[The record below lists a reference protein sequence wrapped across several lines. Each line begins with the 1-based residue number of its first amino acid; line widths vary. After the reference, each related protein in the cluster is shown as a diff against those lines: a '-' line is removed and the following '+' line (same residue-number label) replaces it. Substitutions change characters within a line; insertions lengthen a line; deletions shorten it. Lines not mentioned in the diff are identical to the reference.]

1 MSSGISHKFQNSV
14 IRVLTAFDESSPGP
28 MTVSAITKADPA
40 VATVNS
46 TTVLGSTGDYGVVKL
61 SSVEGMTELEDAVI
75 VVKVVN
81 ATTLTLLGV
90 NSSGYGT
97 FSGTALAAPGD
108 MSRWCEVTSF
118 NRAGGSAAEIDNTDV
133 CSVAVETI
141 RGLKDNGSIT
151 ADFKFAPETAIQ
163 LAIKDFDDS
172 GDLTA
177 INYSPP
183 GGAWSRWAIG
193 YISTTSETGQT
204 NQRWNGSLSFRVT
217 GPIIQETA

>member
-1 MSSGISHKFQNSV
+1 LSDRFSV
-14 IRVLTAFDESSPGP
+14 TPFRRGRQAE
-28 MTVSAITKADPA
+28 
-40 VATVNS
+40 
-46 TTVLGSTGDYGVVKL
+46 
-61 SSVEGMTELEDAVI
+61 ELCR
-75 VVKVVN
+75 
-81 ATTLTLLGV
+81 
-90 NSSGYGT
+90 S
-97 FSGTALAAPGD
+97 
-108 MSRWCEVTSF
+108 
-118 NRAGGSAAEIDNTDV
+118 NRAGQ
-133 CSVAVETI
+133 AVETI

-183 GGAWSRWAIG
+183 GGAWSRWAVG